1 MRPAVITLVSA
12 LHQADADRVAA
23 RLAGPPPGDR
33 RRVGVRT
40 RTGAGHRM
48 RVSGSAFA
56 AARAIAA
63 RTDQLDRVCGP
74 DADHGL
80 VVTLAPGSDT
90 RAVGML
96 LANAARSEHG
106 HDRVIR
112 HAVTVLRAD
121 DVAHLLWSEVD
132 DAFVAAERV
141 SSLVE
146 YATVVVLDR
155 LEPLSGRRRRALVA
169 LLHRMAPYAAII
181 ALDHV
186 HAAEDLPASNGG
198 AARLLATGAGWML
211 ALSGGADTGRGV
223 RDDLVAL
230 RYREPLPFHPGR
242 LASVIAD
249 DLAPGVNGRVL
260 RSRGFFRLA
269 SRPDHVGSW
278 SSFGAMLALDPTA
291 NPSWDEDA
299 PVGQALWFVG
309 ERLDVHGIEQALD
322 SALLTPAELL
332 AGPDCWRAWADPFP
346 VWPALHEHDHE

>member
-1 MRPAVITLVSA
+1 MRSAVITLVSA

-23 RLAGPPPGDR
+23 RL
-33 RRVGVRT
+33 VGVR
-40 RTGAGHRM
+40 RGAGHR
-48 RVSGSAFA
+48 VHVAGSAFA
-56 AARAIAA
+56 AARTIAA

-96 LANAARSEHG
+96 LANASRSEHG
-106 HDRVIR
+106 HDRVLR

-121 DVAHLLWSEVD
+121 EVAHLLWSEVD
-132 DAFVAAERV
+132 DAFVAADRV
-141 SSLVE
+141 ASAVE
-146 YATVVVLDR
+146 YATVIALDQ
-155 LEPLSGRRRRALVA
+155 LGPLSGRRRRALVA
-169 LLHRMAPYAAII
+169 LLHRMAPYATIM

-186 HAAEDLPASNGG
+186 RGPDDLPASNGG

-211 ALSGGADTGRGV
+211 ALSGGADAGRDV
-223 RDDLVAL
+223 HDDLVAL

-242 LASVIAD
+242 LASVIAE
-249 DLAPGVNGRVL
+249 DLSPGVNGRVL

-299 PVGQALWFVG
+299 PIGQALWFVG
-309 ERLDVHGIEQALD
+309 ERLDVRGIERALD
-322 SALLTPAELL
+322 SALLRAPELL
-332 AGPDCWRAWADPFP
+332 AGPDLWRGWADPFP
-346 VWPALHEHDHE
+346 VWPALHEHE